1 MAVER
6 ASRACAVGKGRDHVR
21 FSRVRRAGA
30 LVLGAAVGAFGLAG
44 AAFAHVTISPSS
56 APQGGFTVVT
66 FRVPTESDTAS
77 TTKIQL
83 FFDLTTNPIAVVD
96 IQPVPGWTAK
106 LDPKT
111 LSKPIKDD
119 DGNTVTTAIGDVT
132 WTATSAATAI
142 KPGEFQQFP
151 VELGPLPTTGS
162 VTFKILQTYSDG
174 SIVRWIDTTTPGQ
187 PEPEHPAP
195 VLTLT
200 PASAG
205 DPGATP
211 APTGGTTVT
220 ATATDSTQAAST
232 GSDSGK
238 TWGIVGALLGLIGV
252 ILGGAA
258 YLRSRNASEPPK
270 P

>member
-1 MAVER
+1 M
-6 ASRACAVGKGRDHVR
+6 R

-30 LVLGAAVGAFGLAG
+30 LVLGAAFGVFGLAG
-44 AAFAHVTISPSS
+44 AAFAHVTISPDS

-96 IQPVPGWTAK
+96 TQPVPGWTAK
-106 LDPKT
+106 LDSKT
-111 LSKPIKDD
+111 LAKPIKDD
-119 DGNTVTTAIGDVT
+119 DGNTVNTAIGDVT

-142 KPGEFQQFP
+142 KPGEFEQFP

-174 SIVRWIDTTTPGQ
+174 SIVRWIDATTPGQ
-187 PEPEHPAP
+187 PEPDHPAP

-200 PASAG
+200 PAGTA
-205 DPGATP
+205 DAGATP
-211 APTGGTTVT
+211 TTTAAPTVT
-220 ATATDSTQAAST
+220 ATSTDVASTDST

-258 YLRSRNASEPPK
+258 YLRTRRAAEPPK
-270 P
+270 E

>member
-1 MAVER
+1 MLF
-6 ASRACAVGKGRDHVR
+6 SGVR
-21 FSRVRRAGA
+21 VRRVRRAGA
-30 LVLGAAVGAFGLAG
+30 IVLGAAFGVFGLAG

-77 TTKIQL
+77 TTKLQL
-83 FFDLTTNPIAVVD
+83 FFDLTNPIAVVD
-96 IQPVPGWTAK
+96 TQPVPGWTAK
-106 LDPKT
+106 LDSKT
-111 LSKPIKDD
+111 LPKPIKDD

-174 SIVRWIDTTTPGQ
+174 SVVHWIDTTAPGQ
-187 PEPEHPAP
+187 PEPDHPAP

-200 PASAG
+200 PAGG
-205 DPGATP
+205 DAST
-211 APTGGTTVT
+211 APTATSAPT
-220 ATATDSTQAAST
+220 ATATSTAVTST
-232 GSDSGK
+232 GSTTSSGSNSGE
-238 TWGIVGALLGLIGV
+238 TWGIIGAVLGLIGAL
-252 ILGGAA
+252 LGGAA
-258 YLRSRNASEPPK
+258 YFRGRTPAPK